1 MGETEGWGLY
11 KQVSSFGGGYF
22 YEGNKSFLCATRGPI
37 SLSEINN
44 YLEDQSVD
52 RNGTTAGSE
61 NGAEINS
68 EPTTS
73 TDANRQADL
82 PMANRRSLL
91 HLIAPSD
98 LSALGEPATQP
109 HLQAFPSTII
119 DGKYRSFNAKWYERF
134 NWIEYSQSKDLI
146 FCKACRHFPEQH
158 TEGTFTKEGF
168 KNSFYKTNL

>member
-1 MGETEGWGLY
+1 MRLIIIWRTNLWIVMEQPLALRMERRLTPSR
-11 KQVSSFGGGYF
+11 Q
-22 YEGNKSFLCATRGPI
+22 P
-37 SLSEINN
+37 
-44 YLEDQSVD
+44 
-52 RNGTTAGSE
+52 
-61 NGAEINS
+61 
-68 EPTTS
+68 S

-168 KNSFYKTNL
+168 KNYFYKTNL

>member
-1 MGETEGWGLY
+1 MHTSYETILL
-11 KQVSSFGGGYF
+11 Q
-22 YEGNKSFLCATRGPI
+22 RI
-37 SLSEINN
+37 RIRIQINN

-52 RNGTTAGSE
+52 GNGTTAGSE

-119 DGKYRSFNAKWYERF
+119 DGKYRSFNAKWYCLV
-134 NWIEYSQSKDLI
+134 YSLLI
-146 FCKACRHFPEQH
+146 H
-158 TEGTFTKEGF
+158 
-168 KNSFYKTNL
+168 

>member
-1 MGETEGWGLY
+1 M
-11 KQVSSFGGGYF
+11 
-22 YEGNKSFLCATRGPI
+22 
-37 SLSEINN
+37 
-44 YLEDQSVD
+44 D

-61 NGAEINS
+61 NGVEINS

-119 DGKYRSFNAKWYERF
+119 DGKYRRFNAKWYCLV
-134 NWIEYSQSKDLI
+134 YLLLI
-146 FCKACRHFPEQH
+146 H
-158 TEGTFTKEGF
+158 
-168 KNSFYKTNL
+168 

>member
-1 MGETEGWGLY
+1 M
-11 KQVSSFGGGYF
+11 
-22 YEGNKSFLCATRGPI
+22 
-37 SLSEINN
+37 
-44 YLEDQSVD
+44 D

-109 HLQAFPSTII
+109 HLRGLHGLKTEARTRPV
-119 DGKYRSFNAKWYERF
+119 
-134 NWIEYSQSKDLI
+134 
-146 FCKACRHFPEQH
+146 PEIV
-158 TEGTFTKEGF
+158 
-168 KNSFYKTNL
+168 

>member
-1 MGETEGWGLY
+1 MYGILIFLSMA
-11 KQVSSFGGGYF
+11 KQVTLTHFV
-22 YEGNKSFLCATRGPI
+22 KKPRI
-37 SLSEINN
+37 EINN

-82 PMANRRSLL
+82 PMANQRSLL

-109 HLQAFPSTII
+109 HLQA
-119 DGKYRSFNAKWYERF
+119 G
-134 NWIEYSQSKDLI
+134 
-146 FCKACRHFPEQH
+146 
-158 TEGTFTKEGF
+158 G
-168 KNSFYKTNL
+168 

>member
-1 MGETEGWGLY
+1 M
-11 KQVSSFGGGYF
+11 
-22 YEGNKSFLCATRGPI
+22 
-37 SLSEINN
+37 
-44 YLEDQSVD
+44 D

-119 DGKYRSFNAKWYERF
+119 DGKYSIVLSGIFASYSLNPG
-134 NWIEYSQSKDLI
+134 NWLM
-146 FCKACRHFPEQH
+146 
-158 TEGTFTKEGF
+158 
-168 KNSFYKTNL
+168 KN

>member
-1 MGETEGWGLY
+1 MDH
-11 KQVSSFGGGYF
+11 
-22 YEGNKSFLCATRGPI
+22 NGP
-37 SLSEINN
+37 
-44 YLEDQSVD
+44 
-52 RNGTTAGSE
+52 TAGSE

-68 EPTTS
+68 ELTTS

-82 PMANRRSLL
+82 PIANRRSLL

-158 TEGTFTKEGF
+158 TEGTFTKVKNF
-168 KNSFYKTNL
+168 KKLKILSTKQTYEVVIIMSDHVILRLL

>member
-1 MGETEGWGLY
+1 M
-11 KQVSSFGGGYF
+11 
-22 YEGNKSFLCATRGPI
+22 
-37 SLSEINN
+37 
-44 YLEDQSVD
+44 D

-82 PMANRRSLL
+82 PIANRRSLL

-168 KNSFYKTNL
+168 KNSFYKTNLWSGHNHVWPCHIAPLIMLFSVHFS

>member
-1 MGETEGWGLY
+1 M
-11 KQVSSFGGGYF
+11 
-22 YEGNKSFLCATRGPI
+22 
-37 SLSEINN
+37 
-44 YLEDQSVD
+44 DH
-52 RNGTTAGSE
+52 NGTNAGSE

-91 HLIAPSD
+91 HLIAPPD

-109 HLQAFPSTII
+109 HLQAFPSTIM

-158 TEGTFTKEGF
+158 TEGTF
-168 KNSFYKTNL
+168 Y

>member
-1 MGETEGWGLY
+1 M
-11 KQVSSFGGGYF
+11 
-22 YEGNKSFLCATRGPI
+22 
-37 SLSEINN
+37 
-44 YLEDQSVD
+44 DH
-52 RNGTTAGSE
+52 NGTNAGSE

-91 HLIAPSD
+91 HLIAPPD

-168 KNSFYKTNL
+168 QKLEKESARSVRSISLASYMLLHLK